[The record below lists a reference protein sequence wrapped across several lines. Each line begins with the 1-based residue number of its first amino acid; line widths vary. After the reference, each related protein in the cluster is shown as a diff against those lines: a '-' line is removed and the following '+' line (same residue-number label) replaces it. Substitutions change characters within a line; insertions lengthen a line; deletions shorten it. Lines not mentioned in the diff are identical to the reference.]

1 MQQWESRP
9 GRRSGFPWLRLA
21 IVGLSLVLGVVLLV
35 HGSIVVG
42 GLVTVL
48 AFLRL
53 VVLLRMQR
61 RRRAFAAHRRGTQMG

>member
-9 GRRSGFPWLRLA
+9 GRRSGVPWLRLA

-35 HGSIVVG
+35 NGNIVVG
-42 GLVTVL
+42 GLFTVL
-48 AFLRL
+48 ACLRL

-61 RRRAFAAHRRGTQMG
+61 RRRESVARRRGAPLG